1 MGCGC
6 SSSFS
11 GNKSLSRRSERPALK
26 HEVQQTNWGG
36 SYQVGQT
43 GRMPRRVKVSHS
55 NMTGK
60 GKAKDLKR
68 RFNKFMGKTPQ
79 VNLKK
84 HNIPLEEYAAYGNK
98 YFSFNPFE
106 SRHHSGFGGNSRV
119 KRKDLNVE
127 F

>member
-1 MGCGC
+1 
-6 SSSFS
+6 
-11 GNKSLSRRSERPALK
+11 
-26 HEVQQTNWGG
+26 
-36 SYQVGQT
+36 
-43 GRMPRRVKVSHS
+43 
-55 NMTGK
+55 MTGK

-84 HNIPLEEYAAYGNK
+84 HNIPLEEHAAYSNK
-98 YFSFNPFE
+98 HFSFNPFE